1 MTTEPQNNTRELRR
15 EHEIQVGNLSTPICL
30 RIYRRKADGMLLIE
44 QSHFIKTGI
53 QYLPYALNEFQTSD
67 ETLDEDMVVSNLE
80 KTILGFYD
88 QAVRR
93 GHIPSESWLVPNS
106 AFDK

>member
-1 MTTEPQNNTRELRR
+1 
-15 EHEIQVGNLSTPICL
+15 
-30 RIYRRKADGMLLIE
+30 MLLIE

-53 QYLPYALNEFQTSD
+53 QYLPYSVNEFQSSD
-67 ETLDEDMVVSNLE
+67 EEAIMCDLE

-93 GHIPSESWLVPNS
+93 GYAPSESWLVPNS
-106 AFDK
+106 AFDDK